1 MLVLHVF
8 NLLFQMR
15 LEKKKKY
22 IIDIVSES
30 SKMAS
35 G

>member
-8 NLLFQMR
+8 NLLFQVR
-15 LEKKKKY
+15 LEKKKY

-30 SKMAS
+30 FKMAS